1 MVEVIIII
9 LLPSSAPEP
18 ELPLKEL
25 LQMVTKEAA
34 MMEKQPAVL
43 VTPLDRAPLN
53 RPERQ
58 RALQFTAR
66 SNTTAT
72 VDQTEYG

>member
-1 MVEVIIII
+1 MVEVIII

-18 ELPLKEL
+18 ELPLDKL

-58 RALQFTAR
+58 RTSTFTAR

>member
-1 MVEVIIII
+1 MVEIIII
-9 LLPSSAPEP
+9 LFPPAYEP

-25 LQMVTKEAA
+25 LQMVNKEALLV
-34 MMEKQPAVL
+34 EKQPAML

-58 RALQFTAR
+58 RTSTFTTR
-66 SNTTAT
+66 TNTTAT